1 MRKYKQVHIKSG
13 KIAQMGRNFGWHSCI
28 WASFFVGFFCQYFIS
43 LAGTLVFGPA
53 FFAGFFLAS
62 ISYLWLALFFI
73 LVLQPQ

>member
-13 KIAQMGRNFGWHSCI
+13 KNAQMGRNFGWHSCI
-28 WASFFVGFFCQYFIS
+28 WASFFVGFFASIS
-43 LAGTLVFGPA
+43 YLWLALLYLGQFFLLA
-53 FFAGFFLAS
+53 FFAS